1 MSGLVCVIDD
11 DEAVRDSVGFLL
23 QSDGWEV
30 CSFDSA
36 EAFLAA
42 RPEGCRCVVTD
53 VRMPGI
59 DGVLLTRRL
68 REEGYA
74 APVIVMTGHG
84 DVPMAVSAMKEGA
97 ADFLQKPFGDEA
109 MLAAVRAAA
118 DGRAGAGGK
127 NDAACALLE
136 QLSPREREVLEG
148 LVGGKAN
155 KVIANELGISP
166 RTVEIYRANVMTKM
180 EAASFAELVRVALR
194 AGVAAD
200 SGD

>member
-194 AGVAAD
+194 AGVAAE

>member
-1 MSGLVCVIDD
+1 
-11 DEAVRDSVGFLL
+11 
-23 QSDGWEV
+23 
-30 CSFDSA
+30 
-36 EAFLAA
+36 
-42 RPEGCRCVVTD
+42 
-53 VRMPGI
+53 
-59 DGVLLTRRL
+59 

-180 EAASFAELVRVALR
+180 EAASFAERARVALR